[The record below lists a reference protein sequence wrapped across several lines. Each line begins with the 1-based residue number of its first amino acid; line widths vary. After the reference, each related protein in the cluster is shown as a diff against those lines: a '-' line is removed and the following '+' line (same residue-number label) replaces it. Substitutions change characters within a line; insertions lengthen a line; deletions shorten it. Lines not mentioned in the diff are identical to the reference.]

1 MKFLHKSWCIRSHSS
16 VVYIKKNDNHSHV
29 VWAVRINSVLLR
41 NHLQLCKSSQRSQLF
56 PSLRPL
62 LDVVFISHENAFIRL
77 KLSKAHAD
85 INFSTELVEG
95 QWGLNQAI
103 KSTQK
108 SQTFAL
114 W

>member
-1 MKFLHKSWCIRSHSS
+1 M
-16 VVYIKKNDNHSHV
+16 KKNDNHDHV

-77 KLSKAHAD
+77 KLSKAYAD
-85 INFSTELVEG
+85 VNFSTELVEG
-95 QWGLNQAI
+95 
-103 KSTQK
+103 
-108 SQTFAL
+108 
-114 W
+114 